1 MRKCL
6 YSVWRNEPGN
16 DEVIAI
22 DETAQ
27 KCAELMGIQRNAF
40 YRMICG
46 GYSGTKKWTII
57 KTEERD
63 ETEMNKLT
71 IIGNLTRAP
80 ELRTTTSGV
89 SVCSFSI
96 AVNRKR
102 TANNPEPE
110 ADFFTVTAWRELG
123 EICAKYLDKGSKVC
137 VIGPVSVR
145 QWESNGKHGA
155 SLEVAADDVEFLSS
169 RQ

>member
-46 GYSGTKKWTII
+46 GYSETK
-57 KTEERD
+57 
-63 ETEMNKLT
+63 
-71 IIGNLTRAP
+71 
-80 ELRTTTSGV
+80 
-89 SVCSFSI
+89 
-96 AVNRKR
+96 
-102 TANNPEPE
+102 
-110 ADFFTVTAWRELG
+110 
-123 EICAKYLDKGSKVC
+123 
-137 VIGPVSVR
+137 
-145 QWESNGKHGA
+145 NG
-155 SLEVAADDVEFLSS
+155 SLENQDFQRCGAI
-169 RQ
+169 